1 MQSTGQK
8 STQTSHPVQDGL
20 TTAISTGRRFFP
32 ALLGISLTIV
42 SLIACSEFD
51 LDILAI
57 HACRIR
63 PHRAPAGRAKQ
74 FARTDAELGPV
85 PGTHHAVPF
94 DLPFRQRPAPVIA
107 GVINGVV
114 AAVQIEDGKAPT
126 RDIYALGLAGTKV
139 AGLDHFDKRRHGVL

>member
-1 MQSTGQK
+1 
-8 STQTSHPVQDGL
+8 DGL

-32 ALLGISLTIV
+32 ALFGISLTLV

-57 HACRIR
+57 HARRIR
-63 PHRAPAGRAKQ
+63 SHRAPAGWAKKRA
-74 FARTDAELGPV
+74 RNDAELGPV
-85 PGTHHAVPF
+85 PRTNHRLLF

-114 AAVQIEDGKAPT
+114 TAVQVEDGK
-126 RDIYALGLAGTKV
+126 
-139 AGLDHFDKRRHGVL
+139 